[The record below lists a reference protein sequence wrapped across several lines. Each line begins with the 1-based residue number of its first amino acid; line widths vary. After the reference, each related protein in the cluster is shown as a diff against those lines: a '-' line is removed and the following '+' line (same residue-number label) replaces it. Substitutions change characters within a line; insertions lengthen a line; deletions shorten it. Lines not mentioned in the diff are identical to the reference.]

1 MALVNL
7 PSDGVILDAGG
18 GTGRVAQFF
27 RTRAGQVVVADQTY
41 KMLQEVHKKDG
52 LQPVCSDVER
62 MPFGNNTF
70 DRIIMVDALH
80 HVINQ
85 VSTANELWRL
95 LKPGGLVVIEEPN
108 ILSFDVKLIALAEKI
123 ALMRS
128 HFLSPRQIA
137 SLFRIH
143 NTDAHIE
150 VDGSTAWIVLLK

>member
-7 PSDGVILDAGG
+7 PSGGVILDAGG

-27 RTRAGQVVVADQTY
+27 RARAGQVVVADQTY
-41 KMLQEVHKKDG
+41 KMLQEVHQKDG
-52 LQPVCSDVER
+52 LQPVCSYVEQ
-62 MPFGNNTF
+62 MPFGDNTF

-108 ILSFDVKLIALAEKI
+108 ILSFEVKLIALAEKM

-128 HFLSPRQIA
+128 HFIPPRQIA
-137 SLFRIH
+137 SLFHIH
-143 NTDAHIE
+143 NADVHIE
-150 VDGSTAWIVLLK
+150 VDGSTAWIVITK